1 MTQQPKPT
9 RIIIRK
15 VLKSEDD
22 ILRFCRAN
30 KSTILS
36 CGQYLYTFEEGNFSE
51 VILRWFFVN
60 DSLDA
65 AFNAFGCIKL
75 NSQQIGKLL
84 EDLVG
89 DFDLVSH

>member
-1 MTQQPKPT
+1 MSQPVAK

-15 VLKSEDD
+15 VLKTEDD

-30 KSTILS
+30 KSTILA
-36 CGQYLYTFEEGNFSE
+36 CGQYLYCFEEGNFSE

-84 EDLVG
+84 EDLVS
-89 DFDLVSH
+89 D